1 MTDPFAESNA
11 ALRHH
16 AAEVARK
23 TQRYQEMR
31 EGLAEMSVTE
41 TSPDGR
47 VTLTVDAGG
56 VLTDLRLD
64 DEDTRA
70 PGHEIS
76 ATVLIT
82 LRRAQSRLPERAA
95 EIIGA
100 LESDPDTVDHA
111 LSGYRARFPEMPAEF
126 PVPLRAENGSRD
138 ARPRR

>member
-11 ALRHH
+11 ALRRH
-16 AAEVARK
+16 AEEVARK
-23 TQRYQEMR
+23 NQRYREMR
-31 EGLAEMSVTE
+31 EGLAKMSVTE

-64 DEDTRA
+64 DEDTR
-70 PGHEIS
+70 PPSQEIS
-76 ATVLIT
+76 ATVLTT

-100 LESDPDTVDHA
+100 LENDPDAVDQA
-111 LSGYRARFPEMPAEF
+111 LSGYRERFPGMPAAF
-126 PVPLRAENGSRD
+126 PAPIRAENGSWGTRI
-138 ARPRR
+138 RG